1 MPDTT
6 LKAKAAAKAQTA
18 VDVAYLLANGA
29 KPRHIRKRLGISG
42 RQYRKAKRAKATFS
56 QPNA

>member
-18 VDVAYLLANGA
+18 VDVAYLLAQGT
-29 KPRHIRKRLGISG
+29 KPRHIRKGLKLSG
-42 RQYRKAKRAKATFS
+42 RQYRKAKRAKANFS
-56 QPNA
+56 

>member
-6 LKAKAAAKAQTA
+6 IKAKAAAKAQIA

-29 KPRHIRKRLGISG
+29 KPRHIRKRLKLSG
-42 RQYRKAKRAKATFS
+42 RQFRKAKRSKATFS

>member
-18 VDVAYLLANGA
+18 VDVAYLLAQGT
-29 KPRHIRKRLGISG
+29 KPRHIRKGLKLSG

-56 QPNA
+56 QPNE

>member
-1 MPDTT
+1 MPNT
-6 LKAKAAAKAQTA
+6 LLRKQAEQRNQAA

-29 KPRHIRKRLGISG
+29 KPRHIRKSLKLSG